1 MMCQRLNKLPPF
13 PDDVDDDA
21 RRWTADED
29 DRLDETDAEDVVVV
43 VVWPSPPLSVVL
55 SESNDPWKGPF
66 ERPPATEEDAA
77 LELKPANVKK
87 VNRLHHSEQKL

>member
-1 MMCQRLNKLPPF
+1 M
-13 PDDVDDDA
+13 
-21 RRWTADED
+21 
-29 DRLDETDAEDVVVV
+29 DETDAEDVVVV

-66 ERPPATEEDAA
+66 ERPPATEEEAA

-87 VNRLHHSEQKL
+87 VNRLHHSEQKV